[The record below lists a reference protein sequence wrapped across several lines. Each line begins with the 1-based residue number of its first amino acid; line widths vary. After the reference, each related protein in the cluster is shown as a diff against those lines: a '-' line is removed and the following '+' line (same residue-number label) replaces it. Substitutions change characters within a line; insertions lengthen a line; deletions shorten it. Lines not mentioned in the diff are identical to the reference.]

1 MILTKRVEEIFK
13 RLNRLNPNPKGEL
26 FYTNPYTLLVAVTL
40 SAQATDKSVNA
51 VTQNLFKTIQ
61 TPKDMLQMGEDS
73 LRESIRTIGLY
84 KTKAKHLIL
93 MAKQLLDEFGGEVPP
108 NREALETLPG
118 VGRKTANVV
127 LNAAFGQ
134 AVIAVDTHIFRVG
147 NRLGIAPGKTPL
159 AVELALEKVIP
170 KEYLKDAH
178 LWLVLHGRYTCLARK
193 PKCLECVLMDIC
205 PSSAL
210 LSNPGI

>member
-1 MILTKRVEEIFK
+1 MLLSQRVQEIFS
-13 RLNRLNPNPKGEL
+13 RLSALNPHPQGEL

-61 TPKDMLQMGEDS
+61 TPKDMLQMGEES

-93 MAKQLLDEFGGEVPP
+93 MAKQLLEEFGGEVPQ

-193 PKCLECVLMDIC
+193 PKCGECVLMDIC

-210 LSNPGI
+210 LSNPGN